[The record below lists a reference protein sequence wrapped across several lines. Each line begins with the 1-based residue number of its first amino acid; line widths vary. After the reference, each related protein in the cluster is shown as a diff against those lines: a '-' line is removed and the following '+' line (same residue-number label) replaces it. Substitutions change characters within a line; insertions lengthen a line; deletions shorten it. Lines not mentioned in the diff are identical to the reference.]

1 MSNDPEELRPEIDV
15 ELGAAEDESDEDMED
30 EGVPDGFVVVGD
42 DDDDVVDDMV
52 ESVED
57 EDDDVDVGSTIL
69 DVVEVAAEDPDDF
82 EEEIAP
88 VVRVPDEE
96 DDAPARRSGE
106 FVCTRCFLV
115 KRDSQLAVRSRK
127 VCRDCT

>member
-1 MSNDPEELRPEIDV
+1 VSNDPEELRPEIDV

>member
-1 MSNDPEELRPEIDV
+1 MTNNPEELRPEIDV
-15 ELGAAEDESDEDMED
+15 ELGAAEDESDEDMD
-30 EGVPDGFVVVGD
+30 NDGIPDGFVVEGD
-42 DDDDVVDDMV
+42 DDDDIVDDIV
-52 ESVED
+52 EGD
-57 EDDDVDVGSTIL
+57 DDDDDVDVGATII

-106 FVCTRCFLV
+106 FVCTRCFMV

-127 VCRDCT
+127 VCRDCA